1 MPRKK
6 KNTTIRK
13 NARRVKNEAQQAH
26 EEKIFDVASTEFD
39 ESDDLEQAKKTV
51 SEELQ
56 EELEPIETG
65 SVKEKVLKGP
75 KSKPPTKTVKKRKQ
89 DSATDQEKLGWLG
102 EWLCQEHLSIE
113 LGYNPKDDHHP
124 TRNNKFD
131 SEKDGRDPNGRAV
144 EIKTQNRHPRGYF
157 TIPHNQL
164 KKCTEVERLIFVE
177 YDNSNL
183 LQLWECVDRTYE
195 TIKLKDGGSRI
206 GFPIRQMNL
215 LLKSANEELAQEF
228 RKFSSSAFIKKS

>member
-13 NARRVKNEAQQAH
+13 AARREKNEAQQAH
-26 EEKIFDVASTEFD
+26 EEKIFDVQLSPSQELQAELEPISTEHD
-39 ESDDLEQAKKTV
+39 ESDDLEATKRIV
-51 SEELQ
+51 
-56 EELEPIETG
+56 ETKA
-65 SVKEKVLKGP
+65 SIKEA
-75 KSKPPTKTVKKRKQ
+75 PTKTVKKRKQ
-89 DSATDQEKLGWLG
+89 DSATNMEKLGWLG
-102 EWLCQEHLSIE
+102 EWMCQEHLSIE
-113 LGYNPKDDHHP
+113 LGYDPKEDHHP

-131 SEKDGRDPNGRAV
+131 SEKDGRDPNGRSV

-177 YDNSNL
+177 YDNTNVI
-183 LQLWECVDRTYE
+183 QLWECSDRTHE

-206 GFPIRQMNL
+206 GFPIRGMQL
-215 LLKSANEELAQEF
+215 LLKSANQDLADEF
-228 RKFSSSAFIKKS
+228 RQFSSSAVIKKD